1 MGGQHQEWCCVG
13 DAISRKTRSIIIRLN
28 TYEDLWLRVSRKSVV
43 AVPMEVAPLARS
55 CRVKGQSTLNRMR
68 QPQYNFT
75 RFLIYFI
82 RSCWREAY
90 HFFNSVSASFFRT
103 TFGAAVPNSQLFSK
117 QTLFTRLTSMNSH
130 FFLPSELSVKKLTIS
145 SQSSESRKIRG
156 EADAISTQGPLLCL
170 NSHIFFFVVDQ
181 RKRRQ
186 RQASKTA
193 DVCSAFEP
201 QLPAKIVDVHI
212 QAKYINSIVARS

>member
-1 MGGQHQEWCCVG
+1 
-13 DAISRKTRSIIIRLN
+13 
-28 TYEDLWLRVSRKSVV
+28 
-43 AVPMEVAPLARS
+43 
-55 CRVKGQSTLNRMR
+55 MR
-68 QPQYNFT
+68 QPQNSFT

-82 RSCWREAY
+82 RSCWREAN
-90 HFFNSVSASFFRT
+90 HFSISSAHRSFELPLVPLFPILNSSASK
-103 TFGAAVPNSQLFSK
+103 ALFV
-117 QTLFTRLTSMNSH
+117 LHTSMNSH
-130 FFLPSELSVKKLTIS
+130 FFLSVMKLTIS

-156 EADAISTQGPLLCL
+156 EADAISTQRPLLSL

-201 QLPAKIVDVHI
+201 QLTAKIVDVHI
-212 QAKYINSIVARS
+212 